1 MKRTL
6 LSLFLGLIV
15 LQGSLVAQTST
26 SSALDAKARAEV
38 IDALTRELNRA
49 YVFPDKAT
57 ALERDLRA
65 RQTANAYDA
74 ISDVSEFARLLTE
87 HLQAITKD
95 KHLRVGAG
103 PLPSGPPSGGGG
115 APPSAFGESRRLEGN
130 VAYVQINTFGM
141 PPAQVR
147 EQTRTVMSAA
157 ADAAALIIDLRTNG
171 GGNPGTVALIS
182 SYLFGEEPVHLNS
195 LYWRAQNRTEDFYT
209 DPKVEGK
216 KFGPTKPVFVLT
228 SSRTFSAAEEFTY
241 NLQTRKRATIVG
253 ETTGGGAHPGGGVN
267 LPHGMRAFIPSGR
280 AINPITKTNW
290 EGVGVKPDVAVAANA
305 ALDTAHKLA
314 REAVGRQL
322 N

>member
-1 MKRTL
+1 MKGPL
-6 LSLFLGLIV
+6 LSLLLGLVIFLGRL
-15 LQGSLVAQTST
+15 SAQTST
-26 SSALDAKARAEV
+26 NSGLDAKARADV

-57 ALERDLRA
+57 AIERDLRA
-65 RQTANAYDA
+65 RQSRKAYDA
-74 ISDVSEFARLLTE
+74 ISDAGEFARLLTE

-103 PLPSGPPSGGGG
+103 APPSSPPTGGGG
-115 APPSAFGESRRLEGN
+115 RPPAFGESRRLDGN
-130 VAYVQINTFGM
+130 VAYVQINSFGF

-147 EQTRTVMSAA
+147 ESTRTIMSEA
-157 ADAAALIIDLRTNG
+157 ADAAALIIDVRTNG
-171 GGNPGTVALIS
+171 GGHPGMVALVS

-195 LYWRAQNRTEDFYT
+195 LYWRTENRTEDFYT

-216 KFGPTKPVFVLT
+216 KFGATKPVYVLT
-228 SSRTFSAAEEFTY
+228 SARTFSAAEEFTY
-241 NLQTRKRATIVG
+241 NLQSRKRAIIVG
-253 ETTGGGAHPGGGVN
+253 ETTGGGAHPGGGVT

-290 EGVGVKPDVAVAANA
+290 EGVGVKPDFAVPADG
-305 ALDTAHKLA
+305 ALEAAHKLA
-314 REAVGRQL
+314 RAAAQRT